1 MTTSPASAAASS
13 ADAIVPSASLRLR
26 ACPSATPASA
36 RASNPPSA
44 SGVPRLAGRAIYPTR
59 AKVSSRTPGPATTR
73 LQRMAQPARR
83 VAARPEAP
91 PVDPEAID
99 RAYHYHRA
107 RRNARL
113 RRRREKSQARLRFVL
128 TFAVLAGLALFLMLT
143 IWHEVQKV
151 FGL

>member
-1 MTTSPASAAASS
+1 
-13 ADAIVPSASLRLR
+13 
-26 ACPSATPASA
+26 
-36 RASNPPSA
+36 
-44 SGVPRLAGRAIYPTR
+44 
-59 AKVSSRTPGPATTR
+59 
-73 LQRMAQPARR
+73 MAQPARR
-83 VAARPEAP
+83 VVARSEVP

-128 TFAVLAGLALFLMLT
+128 TFSVLVGLALFLMLT